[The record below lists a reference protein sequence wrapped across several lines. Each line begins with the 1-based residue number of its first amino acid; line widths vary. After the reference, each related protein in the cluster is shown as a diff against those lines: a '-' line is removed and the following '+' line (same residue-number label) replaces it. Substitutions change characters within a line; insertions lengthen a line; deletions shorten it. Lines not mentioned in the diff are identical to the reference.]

1 MADYTLSAKITGDST
16 GFEKAFSTAQ
26 KTLDSFQSKVQ
37 NITKKLDRVG
47 STFTDVGD
55 KLTSRI
61 TKPAVTAT
69 SALVGLTLVKGFNRL
84 TGIDDAKAKLKGLG
98 HDAESVTE
106 IMNSAMESVKGTSYG
121 MDAAATTAASAV
133 AAGIQPGKELTRYL
147 SLTAD
152 AAAIAGASMA
162 DRSIINKVQT
172 SQISYTD
179 DLNQLADRGIPIYQ
193 WLAEAAGITAAQV
206 KEMASEG
213 QISSQMF
220 LDAIEKNIGGA
231 AKIMGIFIYRSN
243 LKYRGVDFKNRG
255 EFSGCR
261 GERGRFLFH
270 AETNACGLQQFAG
283 YPGR

>member
-1 MADYTLSAKITGDST
+1 MCECPGGVGKGLPFFLPRRLIEFEYFSSEEADQEYMEIAESYQKDID
-16 GFEKAFSTAQ
+16 FAFFVVNFGYSRSDYDA
-26 KTLDSFQSKVQ
+26 
-37 NITKKLDRVG
+37 
-47 STFTDVGD
+47 
-55 KLTSRI
+55 LT
-61 TKPAVTAT
+61 
-69 SALVGLTLVKGFNRL
+69 GLTLAKGFNRL

-162 DRSIINKVQT
+162 DMGSIINKVQT
-172 SQISYTD
+172 SQIAYTD
-179 DLNQLADRGIPIYQ
+179 DLNQLADRGLPIYQ

-231 AKIMGIFIYRSN
+231 AKIKGESSFTAAISNIGASISRIGANFLDAGGKGGGFFSTLKPMLTDFNNFIRN
-243 LKYRGVDFKNRG
+243 
-255 EFSGCR
+255 
-261 GERGRFLFH
+261 FL
-270 AETNACGLQQFAG
+270 LP
-283 YPGR
+283 Y

>member
-1 MADYTLSAKITGDST
+1 MCDCPGGARKGLPFFLPRRLIEFEYFSSEEADQEYMEIAEPYQKDID
-16 GFEKAFSTAQ
+16 FAFFVVNFGYSRSDYDA
-26 KTLDSFQSKVQ
+26 
-37 NITKKLDRVG
+37 
-47 STFTDVGD
+47 
-55 KLTSRI
+55 LT
-61 TKPAVTAT
+61 
-69 SALVGLTLVKGFNRL
+69 GLTLAKGFNRL

-162 DRSIINKVQT
+162 DMGSIINKVQT

-270 AETNACGLQQFAG
+270 PKADANRF
-283 YPGR
+283 

>member
-1 MADYTLSAKITGDST
+1 MPFFLPRRLIEFEYFSSDEADQEYMEIAEPYQKDID
-16 GFEKAFSTAQ
+16 FAFFVVNFGYSRSDYDA
-26 KTLDSFQSKVQ
+26 
-37 NITKKLDRVG
+37 
-47 STFTDVGD
+47 
-55 KLTSRI
+55 LT
-61 TKPAVTAT
+61 
-69 SALVGLTLVKGFNRL
+69 GLTLAKGFNRL

-172 SQISYTD
+172 SQIAYTD

-243 LKYRGVDFKNRG
+243 LKYRGVDFRNRG

-270 AETNACGLQQFAG
+270 PKADANRF
-283 YPGR
+283 

>member
-1 MADYTLSAKITGDST
+1 
-16 GFEKAFSTAQ
+16 
-26 KTLDSFQSKVQ
+26 
-37 NITKKLDRVG
+37 
-47 STFTDVGD
+47 
-55 KLTSRI
+55 
-61 TKPAVTAT
+61 
-69 SALVGLTLVKGFNRL
+69 
-84 TGIDDAKAKLKGLG
+84 
-98 HDAESVTE
+98 
-106 IMNSAMESVKGTSYG
+106 MNSAMESVKGTSYG

-270 AETNACGLQQFAG
+270 PKADANRF
-283 YPGR
+283 

>member
-1 MADYTLSAKITGDST
+1 MEIAEPYQKDIDFAFFVVNFGYSRSDYDA
-16 GFEKAFSTAQ
+16 
-26 KTLDSFQSKVQ
+26 
-37 NITKKLDRVG
+37 
-47 STFTDVGD
+47 
-55 KLTSRI
+55 LT
-61 TKPAVTAT
+61 
-69 SALVGLTLVKGFNRL
+69 GLTLAKGFNRL

-162 DRSIINKVQT
+162 DMGSIINKVQT
-172 SQISYTD
+172 SQIAYTD

-231 AKIMGIFIYRSN
+231 AKIMGESSFTAAISNIGASISRIGANFLDAGGKGGGFFSTLKPMLTDFNNFIRN
-243 LKYRGVDFKNRG
+243 
-255 EFSGCR
+255 
-261 GERGRFLFH
+261 FL
-270 AETNACGLQQFAG
+270 LP
-283 YPGR
+283 Y